1 MQRREIDLGVIYILG
16 REQVLRADELR
27 EDRWRGK
34 AENPVPGDPARG
46 REAGDDVPA
55 GFEWGPTSQSPGS
68 AQTWARAEA
77 PTRRSPSHRCQKH
90 PEDTGSVIS
99 KYVFSLTRTR
109 LCFLNNY
116 RWWVC

>member
-55 GFEWGPTSQSPGS
+55 GAEWGPTSQSPGS
-68 AQTWARAEA
+68 AQTWARAEPLQGGA
-77 PTRRSPSHRCQKH
+77 PPTDARSTPRTQVLSYPNMFSHSPGQ
-90 PEDTGSVIS
+90 GSAS
-99 KYVFSLTRTR
+99 
-109 LCFLNNY
+109 
-116 RWWVC
+116 